1 MLSTTQNLQTTILN
15 SINVIRQSNI
25 MSWCKNFLI
34 NNTMTES
41 ELFRA
46 NNKLAKS
53 VKLLG
58 LEAEVERTQYRHN
71 KEAGYSSIRNVK
83 WNDTCFVS
91 ATEMLE
97 LENSLKVLLPDA
109 TTVKVS
115 VEGLETDCASYNT
128 SSFQFYSL
136 KPGDV
141 FLNDDGQFINS
152 CDFGFSGHAKLQN
165 GGKLSIFIVTSPMYI
180 VDALIAQN
188 LIEKV

>member
-1 MLSTTQNLQTTILN
+1 
-15 SINVIRQSNI
+15 
-25 MSWCKNFLI
+25 
-34 NNTMTES
+34 MTES

-53 VKLLG
+53 VKGLG
-58 LEAEVERTQYRHN
+58 LEAEVVRTQYRHN
-71 KEAGYSSIRNVK
+71 KEAGYSSIRNLE

-91 ATEMLE
+91 VTEMLE

-109 TTVKVS
+109 TTVKVR
-115 VEGLETDCASYNT
+115 VEDLDTDCASYNT
-128 SSFQFYSL
+128 SSFNFVSL

-141 FLNDDGQFINS
+141 FLNDDGKFINNG
-152 CDFGFSGHAKLQN
+152 DFNFLATTKLQN
-165 GGKLSIFIVTSPMYI
+165 GRELSIFIVGSPMYI